1 MRMDLQMTNKKGE
14 IVSKGKLEIKNQ
26 SEESADLF
34 IYGDIISDSWYKC
47 CDEDTCPQDIV
58 DFLSGLKDAQSLN
71 IYINSGGGSVWAGIA
86 IYNQLKR
93 CNAKKT
99 VFIDGIAASIA
110 SVIAMAADELI
121 MPEGAELMVH
131 KPMNGYF
138 LEMRNADELRKDADM
153 LDRAQENITD
163 IYMAKAAEGVDREAV
178 TDAINKETWMNAAKA
193 QEYFCVNVDRTR
205 MAAACDSAYFARY
218 QNAPEHLASET
229 GPMSVEARAI
239 QQADVDDIAEKVAE
253 KLAGTLDMLSAVN
266 EKQEL
271 LADLGRFGA

>member
-26 SEESADLF
+26 SKESADLF

-47 CDEDTCPQDIV
+47 CDEDTCPQDIT
-58 DFLSGLKDAQSLN
+58 DFLSGLEDAQNLN

-93 CNAKKT
+93 CSAKKT

-131 KPMNGYF
+131 KPMNAYF
-138 LEMRNADELRKDADM
+138 LEMRNADELRKDADT
-153 LDRAQENITD
+153 LDRVQENITD
-163 IYMAKAAEGVDREAV
+163 IYMAKAAEGVDRETV
-178 TDAINKETWMNAAKA
+178 TAAINKETWMNAAEA
-193 QEYFCVNVDRTR
+193 QKYFSVDVDYTR

-218 QNAPEHLASET
+218 HNAPEHL
-229 GPMSVEARAI
+229 SVEIEPMPVEVRGI
-239 QQADVDDIAEKVAE
+239 QQADIDDIAEKVAE
-253 KLAGTLDMLSAVN
+253 KLTGALDMMGAAN